1 LENPLSEE
9 ARLLR
14 PSLAPGMATML
25 AHNLNRDVREARL
38 FEIGAVFRGSS
49 EAVMESQGL
58 ALGLMGE
65 LAATRLHSAKDAGF
79 YELKGVVESV
89 VGLFARSE
97 GALNESAGLTFSADA
112 PAWLEAGR
120 SATALLNGA
129 AVAWFGEL
137 AAAQREA
144 RKLRQPVYLAEV
156 NLAALYKLPLRRATA
171 RELSRFQA
179 VERDFSFTFAEGVE
193 WGAIAQAIEGLGI
206 SELTRLAPVE
216 VFRDAKAAGPGSAGH
231 YALLVRCVFQSTE
244 RTLREDELTEW
255 SARVIAA
262 LTALGGVLRS

>member
-1 LENPLSEE
+1 
-9 ARLLR
+9 
-14 PSLAPGMATML
+14 MVMML

-38 FEIGAVFRGSS
+38 FEMGTVFQGS
-49 EAVMESQGL
+49 AADVVESPGL

-65 LAATRLHSAKDAGF
+65 LAATRLYSAKDAGF
-79 YELKGVVESV
+79 YELKGVVESLL
-89 VGLFARSE
+89 GLFAAS
-97 GALNESAGLTFSADA
+97 GDALSASAAKGLSFSADA

-120 SATALLNGA
+120 SATALLGG
-129 AVAWFGEL
+129 VPIAWFGEL
-137 AAAQREA
+137 AAAERET

-156 NLAALYKLPLRRATA
+156 DIEALYRLPLRRAAA

-179 VERDFSFTFAEGVE
+179 VERDFSFTFADSVE
-193 WGAIAQAIEGLGI
+193 WRAIADVIEALGI
-206 SELTRLAPVE
+206 AELTRLAPVE